1 MIHRNNMNLI
11 PYKSI
16 HNSVRFDD
24 DFPKGLAKG
33 LDRLSGTMRWIQ
45 EIGQRE

>member
-11 PYKSI
+11 PYNLI

-24 DFPKGLAKG
+24 FPKG

>member
-24 DFPKGLAKG
+24 DFPKGL
-33 LDRLSGTMRWIQ
+33 DRLSGTMRWIQ